1 MNYSELEAQFGL
13 PAGILGAVRAVESGG
28 GKHLVSPA
36 GALGEFQF
44 MPKTAKAYGI
54 DPLDPEQ
61 AAQGAARMLSDLGRQ
76 YGGNWDAALAHYN
89 GGTKAGM
96 AVASGG
102 AAPSPET
109 RAYIPK
115 VRSAMGNNNTG
126 MTEDEAARLLGLS
139 NSPGPVGKPAGM
151 SEEAAA
157 KLLGIDNSAAY
168 LEGQKAYKPVDAMGL
183 GVLNGVTF
191 GFGDEIAGAINAP
204 ISAIRDGKSL
214 AQAYR
219 DSRDFVRGKADR
231 AKEDNPVLSTAS
243 SVVGGVASGG
253 LVKNA
258 VERGAAALA
267 PGLAARY
274 AAWVNPVGQTA
285 GMVPRV
291 TQATVSGAGYGAIS
305 GAGDS
310 TADNA
315 ADLVRDM
322 GKGAL
327 TGGASSG
334 ALYTVGAGM
343 KAAGGNVLSRVSD
356 RVAQNYAQ
364 AKVAEAIARDARG
377 ELFVT
382 GAANPGTKAVAR
394 YRTMGPEATVSDA
407 AGQSTRS
414 LLDTLA
420 NLSGRT
426 KDQLEQT
433 ILQRQAG
440 RAGRLVTAA
449 DNALGTRGAGYQQT
463 LEALDATRKQAAA
476 PFYRALENHV
486 VTVDDDVARL
496 IAKTQ
501 GTHAEAQRL
510 YQLQTGNA
518 IKLGELQPGDPV
530 PFSVLDT
537 LKQTLHDAAETQKR
551 QGGNKMARALDDV
564 RVELTNK
571 LDALSPQVKGQSIYK
586 LARDAYSGPSQ
597 LIDAAEIGR
606 TAMKADVF
614 DVSQAIKGM
623 SDSER
628 QAFRVGA
635 LQALREKTGT
645 QAGQTSLLKMW
656 MEPATRDRLKDIF
669 GSDYRQFAAE
679 VAREARLKGM
689 ERLGSGRNSM
699 TAERLFGAGDLD
711 VSPLSD
717 IGKAGAAAKAGD
729 GLQVIGSLKS
739 AWNRVQTPETVRNQ
753 MGQILLSR
761 GSQGATNLRQM
772 ENLIDQIN
780 RRTANRAGL
789 FGAAVTSG
797 INGSGSIIGRGLL
810 D

>member
-1 MNYSELEAQFGL
+1 MNYNELESQFGL
-13 PAGILGAVRAVESGG
+13 PPGILKAVRSVESSG
-28 GKHLVSPA
+28 GKYLVSDA
-36 GALGEFQF
+36 GALGDFGF

-54 DPLDPEQ
+54 DPLDPVQ
-61 AAQGAARMLSDLGRQ
+61 AANGAARMLSDLGRQ

-89 GGTKAGM
+89 GGTRAGKA
-96 AVASGG
+96 VVSGG
-102 AAPSPET
+102 VAPSPET

-115 VRSAMGNNNTG
+115 VRAAMGNSE
-126 MTEDEAARLLGLS
+126 MTEDDAARLLGLGGK
-139 NSPGPVGKPAGM
+139 PGPVGRPAGM

-157 KLLGIDNSAAY
+157 KLLGLDKSAAY
-168 LEGQKAYKPVDAMGL
+168 LAGQKAYKPVDGAGI
-183 GVLNGVTF
+183 GVLNGATF
-191 GFGDEIAGAINAP
+191 GFGDEISGAIAAP
-204 ISAIRDGKSL
+204 IDALRNGKSL
-214 AQAYR
+214 GQAYR
-219 DSRDFVRGKADR
+219 DNRDFVRGKVDR
-231 AKEDNPVLSTAS
+231 AKEEDTWLSTGANI
-243 SVVGGVASGG
+243 VGGAASGG
-253 LVKNA
+253 LVKSA
-258 VERGAAALA
+258 AERGLAAVA
-267 PGLAARY
+267 PSLAARY
-274 AAWVNPVGQTA
+274 AAWINPAGQTA
-285 GMVPRV
+285 GMVPRT
-291 TQATVSGAGYGAIS
+291 TQAVASGAGYGAIS

-315 ADLVRDM
+315 ADLFSDM

-327 TGGASSG
+327 VGGASSG
-334 ALYTVGAGM
+334 GLYAAGAGM
-343 KAAGGNVLSRVSD
+343 AAVGGNVASRVSD
-356 RVAQNYAQ
+356 RVAQNHAQ
-364 AKVAEAIARDARG
+364 QKVAEAIARDARG
-377 ELFVT
+377 ELFAT

-394 YRTMGPEATVSDA
+394 YGKLGPEATVSDA

-414 LLDTLA
+414 LLDTVATLP
-420 NLSGRT
+420 GRT
-426 KDQLEQT
+426 KDRLEQA
-433 ILQRQAG
+433 ILERQAG

-449 DNALGTRGAGYQQT
+449 DNALGTRGAGYAQT

-476 PFYRALENHV
+476 PFYQALENHV

-510 YQLQTGNA
+510 YQLQTGSA

-530 PFSVLDT
+530 PFSMLDT
-537 LKQTLHDAAETQKR
+537 LKQSLHDAAETQKR

-564 RVELTNK
+564 RVSLTNK
-571 LDALSPQVKGQSIYK
+571 LDTLAPVDRATGQSVYK

-614 DVSQAIKGM
+614 DVSQAVKGM

-628 QAFRVGA
+628 SAFRVGA

-656 MEPATRDRLKDIF
+656 MEPATRDRLKEVF

-689 ERLGSGRNSM
+689 EGLGRGSQ
-699 TAERLFGAGDLD
+699 TASRMFGAGDLD

-717 IGKAGAAAKAGD
+717 IGKATGAAKAGD
-729 GLQVIGSLKS
+729 VAQAIGAVKS
-739 AWNRVQTPETVRNQ
+739 AWNRVQTPESVRNQ

-761 GSQGATNLRQM
+761 GGQGAASLRQM

-780 RRTANRAGL
+780 RQSASRAAMSGVL
-789 FGAAVTSG
+789 STSA